1 MIRMFVCIQVYPRY
15 NLLHIKCTVVYSVV
29 GHLLFHIALLY
40 YQFQSEFCYP
50 EYWYTCRKVKY

>member
-40 YQFQSEFCYP
+40 YQFQSTY
-50 EYWYTCRKVKY
+50 YY